1 MRRWAKLLGTGLCAA
16 ALALAAPALA
26 RQPASRPTSRP
37 TSRPASRPVV
47 KKPPRPRLS
56 AGDLEVIRNME
67 LLQNLALLG
76 VLDLF
81 TSVRK
86 K

>member
-16 ALALAAPALA
+16 ALALGAPALA
-26 RQPASRPTSRP
+26 RQLKPTSRP
-37 TSRPASRPVV
+37 ASRPASRPVV